1 MTRSL
6 HHIATSMA
14 ACLLLA
20 ASSVMAAGKAYDAPL
35 PAQLSSAP
43 DLCAYAPCAQ
53 VLPGADR
60 FSLRQGQPPYVKAY
74 RQRAPSDHDGNDH
87 DRDDDRDDEALLGY
101 VFLSTDIVDIPGY
114 SGQPIVTLIGM
125 DTRGVITGTQ
135 VLRHAEP
142 ILLLGIPEGEL
153 TRFIAQYTGRFVGD
167 KVRIGSGQ
175 SDDGTASLDAI
186 SGATVTVIAENQVIL
201 RSAMKIARQVGIV
214 KPVLRPQAAFTEA
227 GAATD
232 WNALVADGSVGRLTV
247 RAREVGKPRDRQLYV
262 DLYFGYLNAPAIGTA
277 VLGESGYRR
286 LMADLKVGEHA
297 IFVISDGTES
307 FKGSGFVRGGIFDR
321 INVAQELDTFTFSDR
336 DYLNLYA
343 VRAPGAPHFHES
355 AIFILRSEGFAPA
368 YPWNLVFLANTV
380 DTNTGNRTFMA
391 FEREYWLPGQHV
403 VGGRPDYRRPPPVW
417 LSIWQGRTLEIVW
430 FVLLL
435 AAAGALYSGRD
446 ALVRRANHKDARW
459 VSWPKYVLW
468 TLSIGFAGFYL
479 KAVPSITQVLTWFH
493 SILFRWEWDLF
504 LSDPF
509 LFLFWIFV
517 IVTTFFWG
525 RGMFC
530 GWLCPYGALTEIA
543 FRVAGALGLKRFQ
556 GKLPARIHH
565 RLKWVKYF
573 VFAGLLAISF
583 YSLGTAE
590 KLAEIEPFKTTF
602 LLGVWNR
609 SWPFVTFW
617 GVLFAASLL
626 VERPF
631 CKYLCPLGAGLAV
644 PSTFRWWGLQRKAE
658 CTTCHAC
665 AAGCDSLAID
675 ALGRIDQRECLLCL
689 DCMILYYDDH
699 GCPPLAK
706 ERKQRQ
712 RAGQPLTAIAGNGY
726 FIPLHLVSE
735 AAAPAPAPPAPG
747 LLAWLRR
754 EAIDHLIPWDRK
766 FLSAPLLLRAGGL
779 GLATLMTWVW
789 LLGASGR
796 LGPGIILGWWLAWSV
811 YELITR
817 MQCKPMV
824 KEGPWWQHRLRPANW
839 ADMASYVAMKN
850 LLIGAALFLL
860 MRGTGLLDFL
870 HGLAELQWLY

>member
-1 MTRSL
+1 MTVFMHKFL
-6 HHIATSMA
+6 VAIACA
-14 ACLLLA
+14 ALLA
-20 ASSVMAAGKAYDAPL
+20 SASVLAAGKAYDAPL
-35 PAQLSSAP
+35 PAQLSSDP

-53 VLPGADR
+53 VLPGADS
-60 FSLRQGQPPYVKAY
+60 FSLRKGQPPYVEAY
-74 RQRAPSDHDGNDH
+74 RRAGRGA
-87 DRDDDRDDEALLGY
+87 DRRSEDKTLLGY

-125 DTRGVITGTQ
+125 DTHGVITGTQ

-142 ILLLGIPEGEL
+142 ILLLGIPEDDL
-153 TRFIAQYTGRFVGD
+153 IHFIAQYTGRFVGD
-167 KVRIGSGQ
+167 KVHFGGSRDAD
-175 SDDGTASLDAI
+175 SASLDAI

-214 KPVLRPQAAFTEA
+214 KPVLRPQVAFTAPGESA
-227 GAATD
+227 D
-232 WNALVADGSVGRLTV
+232 WNTLVADGSIQHLTV
-247 RAREVGKPRDRQLYV
+247 RAREVGKPPTRQPFI
-262 DLYFGYLNAPAIGTA
+262 DLYFGYLNAPGIGGA
-277 VLGESGYRR
+277 VLGDAGYRR
-286 LMADLKVGEHA
+286 LMRDLRANEHA
-297 IFVISDGTES
+297 IFVVSNGTES

-321 INVAQELDTFTFSDR
+321 LNVAQELDTFTFR
-336 DYLNLYA
+336 DQDYQNLYG
-343 VRAPGAPHFHES
+343 VRAPGAPSFRES
-355 AIFILRSEGFAPA
+355 AIFIIRSEGFAPA

-391 FEREYWLPGQHV
+391 FEREYWLPGRHI
-403 VGGRPDYRRPPPVW
+403 VGGRPDYQRPPPLW
-417 LSIWQGRTLEIVW
+417 RSIWQGRMLEIVL

-435 AAAGALYSGRD
+435 AGAGALYASRD
-446 ALVRRANHKDARW
+446 QLVRRANRKDKRW

-468 TLSIGFAGFYL
+468 AASIGYAGFYL

-493 SILFRWEWDLF
+493 SLLFRWEWDLF

-556 GKLPARIHH
+556 GKLPARVHH

-573 VFAGLLAISF
+573 VFAGLLAVSF
-583 YSLGTAE
+583 YSLGSAE

-602 LLGVWNR
+602 LVGVWNR

-617 GVLFAASLL
+617 SVLFAISLFI
-626 VERPF
+626 ERPF

-644 PSTFRWWGLQRKAE
+644 PSTFRWWGLKRKAE

-665 AAGCDSLAID
+665 AVGCDSLAID
-675 ALGRIDQRECLLCL
+675 SAGRIDQRECLLCL

-699 GCPPLAK
+699 ACPPLAK
-706 ERKQRQ
+706 ERKHRQ
-712 RAGQPLTAIAGNGY
+712 RAGTPLTAIGNDGY
-726 FIPLHLVSE
+726 FIPLTLVSDHVV
-735 AAAPAPAPPAPG
+735 AQPAAPSVPAQG

-766 FLSAPLLLRAGGL
+766 FLTGPLLIRAGGL
-779 GLATLMTWVW
+779 ALATLMTWVW

-817 MQCKPMV
+817 MQCKPVV

-860 MRGTGLLDFL
+860 MRGTGVLDFL

>member
-1 MTRSL
+1 MTHFQ
-6 HHIATSMA
+6 HHIAISMA

-20 ASSVMAAGKAYDAPL
+20 SSSLMAAGKAYDAPL

-53 VLPGADR
+53 VLPGAGS
-60 FSLRQGQPPYVKAY
+60 FSLRKGQPAYVEAY
-74 RQRAPSDHDGNDH
+74 RQQATPGGDG
-87 DRDDDRDDEALLGY
+87 RGDDKDLLGY

-125 DTRGVITGTQ
+125 DTHGVITGTQ

-142 ILLLGIPEGEL
+142 ILLLGIAEGEL
-153 TRFIAQYTGRFVGD
+153 NRFIAQYIGRFVGD
-167 KVRIGSGQ
+167 KVRIGNSG
-175 SDDGTASLDAI
+175 DGDGEASLDAI

-214 KPVLRPQAAFTEA
+214 KPVLRPQVAFTA
-227 GAATD
+227 SGQATS

-247 RAREVGKPRDRQLYV
+247 RAQEVGKPRERQPYV
-262 DLYFGYLNAPAIGTA
+262 DLYFGYLNAPAIGIS

-286 LMADLKVGEHA
+286 LMSDLKAGEHA
-297 IFVISDGTES
+297 IFVVSDGAES

-321 INVAQELDTFTFSDR
+321 INVAQELDTYTFSDR
-336 DYLNLYA
+336 DYLNLYD
-343 VRAPGAPHFHES
+343 VRALGAPRFRES
-355 AIFILRSEGFAPA
+355 AIFILRSEGFSPA
-368 YPWNLVFLANTV
+368 YPWNLTFLANTV
-380 DTNTGNRTFMA
+380 DTNTGNRTFTA
-391 FEREYWLPGQHV
+391 FEREYWLPGRHV
-403 VGGRPDYRRPPPVW
+403 VGGRPDYQRPPPLW
-417 LSIWQGRTLEIVW
+417 WSIWRGRRLEIVL

-435 AAAGALYSGRD
+435 SAAGVLYASRD
-446 ALVRRANHKDARW
+446 QLVRRAHRKDKRW
-459 VSWPKYVLW
+459 VAWPKYVLW
-468 TLSIGFAGFYL
+468 TVSIGYAGIYL
-479 KAVPSITQVLTWFH
+479 KAVPSITQVMTWFH
-493 SILFRWEWDLF
+493 AILFQWQWSLF

-556 GKLPARIHH
+556 GQLPARIHH
-565 RLKWVKYF
+565 RLKWVKYA

-609 SWPFVTFW
+609 AWPFVTFW
-617 GVLFAASLL
+617 GVLFAASLFI
-626 VERPF
+626 ERPF
-631 CKYLCPLGAGLAV
+631 CKYLCPLGASLAV
-644 PSTFRWWGLQRKAE
+644 PSTFRWWGLKRKTE

-675 ALGRIDQRECLLCL
+675 AVGRIDQRECLLCL
-689 DCMILYYDDH
+689 DCMILYYDEH
-699 GCPPLAK
+699 ACPPLVK
-706 ERKQRQ
+706 ERKRRQ
-712 RAGQPLTAIAGNGY
+712 RSGAPLSAIAGDGY
-726 FIPLHLVSE
+726 FIPLNLVSDSV
-735 AAAPAPAPPAPG
+735 AAPIAMSAVPAPS

-766 FLSAPLLLRAGGL
+766 FLTGPLLLRAGGL

-817 MQCKPMV
+817 MKCKPVV

-870 HGLAELQWLY
+870 HGLAALQWLY